1 MKYLLIKNGL
11 LIDAHKKEQ
20 ADLLIGEGKILQ
32 RKPDI
37 QSYPQETKII
47 DAKNNYVIPGGIDP
61 HVHFHLATAAG
72 YSADDFYSGSKAA
85 LAGGTTTI
93 IDFITPKVSQTF
105 QEAFSERIAEANN
118 CLCDYAFHISP
129 IYWNKTMAKQM
140 EYAVYEMGINSFKVY
155 MAYKQTIGIDTA
167 TLRKVMEQAVKLNA
181 LVTIHAE
188 DGDAIDDLQKHF
200 LANGHKEPYYHA
212 LSRPA
217 SIEANAVKTAI
228 NIAAETGASIYFVH
242 ISAAE
247 SVSHIAEAQKKG
259 LAVYAET
266 CPQYL
271 LFTQE
276 KLKGSF
282 EQTAPFVFSPALKD
296 DSDKKALWNALSSGI
311 ITSIGTDHCP
321 FNLDGQKNRGKD
333 DFTKIPNGTGGV
345 EYRLTSLFTHGVL
358 KGILSLEQWVALTSA
373 QVAKIF
379 GLKNKSEL
387 QTGFDA
393 DVVIWNPN
401 KKFTATLQN
410 QWQQCD
416 SSIYEG
422 MEFTG
427 KASVVIKNG
436 IIVYENN
443 EFHEVKG
450 SYIKRQSMLL

>member
-1 MKYLLIKNGL
+1 L
-11 LIDAHKKEQ
+11 
-20 ADLLIGEGKILQ
+20 
-32 RKPDI
+32 
-37 QSYPQETKII
+37 QSYPQGTRVI

-61 HVHFHLATAAG
+61 HVHFHLATNAG

-93 IDFITPKVSQTF
+93 IDFITPKANQTF
-105 QEAFSERIAEANN
+105 QEAFPERMAEASH
-118 CLCDYAFHISP
+118 CTCDYAFHISP
-129 IYWNKTMAKQM
+129 IYWDKTMAKQM
-140 EYAVYEMGINSFKVY
+140 EFAVNEAGINSFKVY
-155 MAYKQTIGIDTA
+155 MAYKQTIGIDSEA
-167 TLRKVMEQAVKLNA
+167 LRKIMEQAAKLKA

-188 DGDAIDDLQKHF
+188 DGDAIDALQKCF
-200 LANGHKEPYYHA
+200 LANGQKEPYYHA

-217 SIEANAVKTAI
+217 SVESQAVKTAI

-247 SVSHIAEAQKKG
+247 SVWHIAEAQKKG
-259 LAVYAET
+259 MAVYAET

-271 LFTQE
+271 IFTHE
-276 KLKGSF
+276 NLKGPF

-296 DSDKKALWNALSSGI
+296 ESDKKILWNALSSGI
-311 ITSIGTDHCP
+311 IASIGTDHCP
-321 FNLDGQKNRGKD
+321 FNIDGQKNLGKD

-345 EYRLTSLFTHGVL
+345 EYRLTSLFTYGVL
-358 KGILSLEQWVALTSA
+358 KGILSLEQWVALTSG

-379 GLKNKSEL
+379 GLKNKGEL
-387 QTGFDA
+387 QPGFDA

-401 KKFTATLQN
+401 EKFTATLQN

-422 MEFTG
+422 LEFTG
-427 KASVVIKNG
+427 KARMVIKNG
-436 IIVYENN
+436 NIVFENN
-443 EFHEVKG
+443 EFQEIKG